1 MENALQK
8 IFSVKDFSIMK
19 NTFQKRRCENRI
31 LYYEK
36 CFSYEIFILWKTFS
50 V

>member
-19 NTFQKRRCENRI
+19 NTFQRGDVRTGFCIMKNVFRTRF

-36 CFSYEIFILWKTFS
+36 RFL
-50 V
+50 